1 MRISR
6 SSNGIIRFF
15 LLSIIFFSVC
25 CQNHAQYALE
35 VSSSSSENVFSIILF
50 PDHQQVKAEY
60 VYFSMEQLLEVSNAM
75 RFDCSLYLLFCL
87 PFGIYYSCLKEK
99 VIKRSL

>member
-1 MRISR
+1 MELIS
-6 SSNGIIRFF
+6 FF
-15 LLSIIFFSVC
+15 AFNYFFSVC

-35 VSSSSSENVFSIILF
+35 VSSSSSENVFSTILF

-60 VYFSMEQLLEVSNAM
+60 VYFSMEQLLEISNAM
-75 RFDCSLYLLFCL
+75 RFDCSLYLLFYL

-99 VIKRSL
+99 VIKHSL

>member
-1 MRISR
+1 MEFNLS
-6 SSNGIIRFF
+6 FF
-15 LLSIIFFSVC
+15 AFNYFFSVC

-60 VYFSMEQLLEVSNAM
+60 VYFSMEKLLEVSNAM
-75 RFDCSLYLLFCL
+75 RFDCSLYLLFWL

>member
-1 MRISR
+1 MELFS
-6 SSNGIIRFF
+6 FF
-15 LLSIIFFSVC
+15 AFNYFFSVC

-75 RFDCSLYLLFCL
+75 RFDCSLYLLFC
-87 PFGIYYSCLKEK
+87 
-99 VIKRSL
+99 

>member
-1 MRISR
+1 MRIAR
-6 SSNGIIRFF
+6 SSNGIILFF

-75 RFDCSLYLLFCL
+75 RFDCSLYLLFWL